1 MTEGLAVF
9 DTHIRAG
16 MESLTPLP
24 NGKRHFE
31 NGAIL

>member
-1 MTEGLAVF
+1 MTEGFAVF
-9 DTHIRAG
+9 DTHVRAG
-16 MESLTPLP
+16 TESLTHLP